1 MRDVKAV
8 LCIVGGVVF
17 GAALVYAYAV
27 GISRLDDEEPMH
39 SGARPD
45 SRCYVG
51 VDPSSPEAVTSSG
64 YAVAPA
70 LRSFGQAE

>member
-27 GISRLDDEEPMH
+27 GLSRWDEDSLEP

-45 SRCYVG
+45 CRHYVA
-51 VDPSSPEAVTSSG
+51 VDELPGNSLPPCGE
-64 YAVAPA
+64 
-70 LRSFGQAE
+70 

>member
-8 LCIVGGVVF
+8 LSIVGGVVF

-27 GISRLDDEEPMH
+27 GLSRWDDEEPMH

-45 SRCYVG
+45 CRHYVA
-51 VDPSSPEAVTSSG
+51 VDPSSPEVVTPSV
-64 YAVAPA
+64 YAEAPA
-70 LRSFGQAE
+70 LRSFGQSE